1 MIKSVGKSKHE
12 CCDHKTSR
20 NTTAEMR
27 KIFVWG
33 RGGVGYLQMGRL
45 RIRKKKK
52 KWGRR
57 VSAGGQIFTF
67 SDGLADGITPS
78 VNTSVNPSL
87 TVTGHRHVTARTC
100 FFKSLSDSIGIV

>member
-1 MIKSVGKSKHE
+1 MYNFIPVMVCFILCKIVFVCKLLKSVGKSEHG

-27 KIFVWG
+27 KIFVSG
-33 RGGVGYLQMGRL
+33 RGGAGYLQIGRL

-57 VSAGGQIFTF
+57 VSAGGHIFTF
-67 SDGLADGITPS
+67 FDEIGRA
-78 VNTSVNPSL
+78 
-87 TVTGHRHVTARTC
+87 HV
-100 FFKSLSDSIGIV
+100 

>member
-1 MIKSVGKSKHE
+1 MIKSVGKSEHG

-33 RGGVGYLQMGRL
+33 RGGPGYLQMGRL

-57 VSAGGQIFTF
+57 VSAGGHIFTF
-67 SDGLADGITPS
+67 SNGFTDGITPS
-78 VNTSVNPSL
+78 VNPSL
-87 TVTGHRHVTARTC
+87 IVKGHRHVTAQTC
-100 FFKSLSDSIGIV
+100 FFKSLGNSVGIF